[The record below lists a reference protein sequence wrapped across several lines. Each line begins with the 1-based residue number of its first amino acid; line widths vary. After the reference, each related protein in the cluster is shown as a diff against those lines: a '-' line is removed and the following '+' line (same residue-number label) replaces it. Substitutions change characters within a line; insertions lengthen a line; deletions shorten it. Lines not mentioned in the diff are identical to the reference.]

1 MKKEMNCGGWQEN
14 LKKTIGRRGDKC
26 FIIQQNK
33 TEMSKIRRLESQNV
47 PKNINIP
54 IAKREKE
61 MYNASKEI
69 PLNEKKGI
77 KKKKGD
83 ISS

>member
-1 MKKEMNCGGWQEN
+1 M
-14 LKKTIGRRGDKC
+14 
-26 FIIQQNK
+26 
-33 TEMSKIRRLESQNV
+33 

-77 KKKKGD
+77 KKERGHLIMKKLVTLVIAIALVLSIGTLRLPD
-83 ISS
+83 W

>member
-1 MKKEMNCGGWQEN
+1 
-14 LKKTIGRRGDKC
+14 
-26 FIIQQNK
+26 
-33 TEMSKIRRLESQNV
+33 MSKIRCLESQKM

>member
-1 MKKEMNCGGWQEN
+1 
-14 LKKTIGRRGDKC
+14 
-26 FIIQQNK
+26 
-33 TEMSKIRRLESQNV
+33 MSKIRCLESQKM

-69 PLNEKKGI
+69 PLDEKKGI

>member
-1 MKKEMNCGGWQEN
+1 M
-14 LKKTIGRRGDKC
+14 
-26 FIIQQNK
+26 
-33 TEMSKIRRLESQNV
+33 

-69 PLNEKKGI
+69 PLNEEKGI

>member
-1 MKKEMNCGGWQEN
+1 MQ
-14 LKKTIGRRGDKC
+14 
-26 FIIQQNK
+26 
-33 TEMSKIRRLESQNV
+33 
-47 PKNINIP
+47 KNINIP

-77 KKKKGD
+77 QTKKGA
-83 ISS
+83 SAS